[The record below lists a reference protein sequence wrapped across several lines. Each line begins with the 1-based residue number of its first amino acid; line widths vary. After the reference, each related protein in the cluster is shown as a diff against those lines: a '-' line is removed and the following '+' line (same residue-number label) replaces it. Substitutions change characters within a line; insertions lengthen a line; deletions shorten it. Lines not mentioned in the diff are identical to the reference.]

1 MKIFTIG
8 FTKKT
13 AELFFNLIKGNKI
26 QLLVDV
32 RLNNSS
38 QLAGFSKGSD
48 LAFFLKEICGAEYVH
63 CEEFA
68 PTKELLSGYQ
78 KGTVTWEEYEVR
90 FKEIMKNRGDYKR
103 FLSRFQKYERICLLC
118 SEATPERCHR
128 RLVAELI
135 QSIEPNRVEVIHL

>member
-48 LAFFLKEICGAEYVH
+48 LAFFLKEIC
-63 CEEFA
+63 
-68 PTKELLSGYQ
+68 
-78 KGTVTWEEYEVR
+78 
-90 FKEIMKNRGDYKR
+90 
-103 FLSRFQKYERICLLC
+103 
-118 SEATPERCHR
+118 
-128 RLVAELI
+128 
-135 QSIEPNRVEVIHL
+135 